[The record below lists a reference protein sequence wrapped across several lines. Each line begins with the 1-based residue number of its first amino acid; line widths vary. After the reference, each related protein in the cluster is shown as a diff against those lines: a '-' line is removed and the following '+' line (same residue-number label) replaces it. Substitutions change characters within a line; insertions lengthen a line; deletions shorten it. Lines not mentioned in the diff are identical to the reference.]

1 MTGLFLVVVLAY
13 VFDESPDVFRAP
25 DGSARAKLH
34 GLGIAPGSASF
45 PPCATADG
53 DEFHDLMQAKKAAR
67 RDGSVIL

>member
-1 MTGLFLVVVLAY
+1 MTGLFLVVVLAC
-13 VFDESPDVFRAP
+13 VFDESPDVFHAP
-25 DGSARAKLH
+25 DGSARAKFH